1 MDILGDY
8 HTHTIY
14 SKKKWWPK
22 KHAKGTLEDNVKRA
36 SEIGL
41 KEIAITDHGF
51 NHKFFGNSRKN
62 LKKLKEE
69 TKRLSEKYNINVL
82 LGVEANFISTDGT
95 IDVIDS
101 DMEYLDIVLCGYH
114 EFVKSKSI
122 KDKFKIWYMNYLY
135 AIFGCAKKRI
145 DINTKTVINAVE
157 KNKIDVLTHLNA
169 KMIVDPVKIAEACVK
184 KGTLIELNTRHFK
197 LSDEQL
203 IAMVKLGAKFVI
215 DSDAHKPERIGN
227 FELAR
232 EVVKRLGI
240 EDSVVNLN
248 RLPDFI
254 NYKREK

>member
-1 MDILGDY
+1 M
-8 HTHTIY
+8 
-14 SKKKWWPK
+14 
-22 KHAKGTLEDNVKRA
+22 EDNVKKA

-51 NHKFFGNSRKN
+51 NHKIFGNYRKN
-62 LKKLKEE
+62 LKALKEE
-69 TKRLSEKYNINVL
+69 TKRLSLKYNINVL

-101 DMEYLDIVLCGYH
+101 DMEYLDIVICGHH
-114 EFVKSKSI
+114 EIVKAKSI

-135 AIFGCAKKRI
+135 TIFGCAKKRI

-169 KMIVDPVKIAEACVK
+169 KLRVDPVKIAEVCAK

-203 IAMVKLGAKFVI
+203 VATAKTGAKFVI
-215 DSDAHKPERIGN
+215 DSDAHSPLRIGD

-232 EVVKRLGI
+232 EVVKRLKI